1 MAVILGTVFI
11 LGFFLD
17 WIEITLIILPLLAP
31 VVSALGMDINNYG
44 VIDNAELVWFAV
56 LVAVSLQTSFLT
68 PPVGFALF
76 YLKGV
81 APKEIVLLDIY
92 KGVVPFIILQLIGLL
107 LVALFPQVV
116 IWLPAVMYG

>member
-1 MAVILGTVFI
+1 
-11 LGFFLD
+11 
-17 WIEITLIILPLLAP
+17 
-31 VVSALGMDINNYG
+31 MDINNYG

>member
-1 MAVILGTVFI
+1 
-11 LGFFLD
+11 
-17 WIEITLIILPLLAP
+17 
-31 VVSALGMDINNYG
+31 
-44 VIDNAELVWFAV
+44 
-56 LVAVSLQTSFLT
+56 VSLQTSFLT

-116 IWLPAVMYG
+116 IWLPAIMYG